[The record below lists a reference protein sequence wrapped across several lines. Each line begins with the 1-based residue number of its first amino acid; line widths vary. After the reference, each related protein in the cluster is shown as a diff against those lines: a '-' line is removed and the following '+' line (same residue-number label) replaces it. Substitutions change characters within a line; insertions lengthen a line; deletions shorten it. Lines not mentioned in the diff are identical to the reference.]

1 MIIQHNLIA
10 NFSNRQLGINST
22 NKAKSMEKLG
32 SGYRI
37 SRAADN
43 AAELSISEKMRG
55 QIRGLNQASQ
65 NMQDGLSLLQTA
77 DGAYNEVHSIL
88 QRMRELS
95 VQSATDTYTDED
107 RGLINDEYQALK
119 KEVNRISRQTE
130 FNTQKI
136 INDDTVSVGGT
147 PEDIKIFTTNDD
159 KYGGIVYQGVRY
171 DWSKFILSG
180 GTDTLAA
187 ANPKDGDY
195 ILETVHGTKLYFTKE
210 KGTNIPDISKKY
222 DIQADSSKI
231 QIDDYTYSW
240 SDILGEDG
248 SPLNKANPQE
258 GLYSLAHKG
267 SQIGFYV
274 VSGDTFD
281 DVIDN
286 LKASGAGSKSSWESK
301 IDSTQN
307 IKAVYDLQRITT
319 SIAITNSKKDNV
331 DSPSIIHA
339 DTTGIWLNNNA
350 AVAWGDLDFNPP
362 FYNGSSKGVDFTTG
376 KGIGSDTKV
385 TFKCMD
391 TDIAFTF
398 TISEEASMEEV
409 IAGLNNVN
417 MPAVINSPALAQV
430 TLDHPG
436 VMTTAAISSTN
447 LSFETQRDSLGL
459 DFDSLTAAAASLS
472 YTVSPPGYQINCGG
486 STFELDTTGINAIDA
501 FFRNGSGNTLNLHFQ
516 SGSSDSIYVS
526 FTRNNTGDSSRP
538 KSVDYPSDPTGYQTA
553 IDNYVAGMINDFQT
567 QFANTTLS
575 IQSTGASMSVGN
587 IYENSILSGNT
598 ATSFI
603 YGVKPKEEDPLI
615 IQSGANANQDIKLY
629 VGKINTINLGIFQNN
644 ISSRAAAQ
652 ASITSIQ
659 KAIDLVSSNR
669 SGVGAYQNR
678 LEHAIGNADNISEN
692 LQSSESRLR
701 DTDMAEEMVRYSKSN
716 ILEQV
721 TQSMLAQANQS
732 AQGVLSLLQ

>member
-22 NKAKSMEKLG
+22 NKTKSTEKLG

-37 SRAADN
+37 NRAADN

-95 VQSATDTYTDED
+95 VQSASDTYTDED

-147 PEDIKIFTTNDD
+147 PGDIKIFTTNNS
-159 KYGGIVYQGVRY
+159 YGGIVYQGVRY
-171 DWSKFILSG
+171 EWSKFILSG

-195 ILETVHGTKLYFTKE
+195 SLETVHGTKLYFTKE

-240 SDILGEDG
+240 SDVLGEDG
-248 SPLNKANPQE
+248 SPINKFNPQE
-258 GLYSLAHKG
+258 GLYSLSHKG

-301 IDSTQN
+301 IDSTQS

-319 SIAITNSKKDNV
+319 GIAITNSNKDHV

-339 DTTGIWLNNNA
+339 DTTGIWLNNNTLKK
-350 AVAWGDLDFNPP
+350 WDELDFNPP
-362 FYNGSSKGVDFTTG
+362 FYNGDSQGIDFTTG

-385 TFKCMD
+385 TFQCPD

-398 TISEEASMEEV
+398 TISEEASMEDV

-447 LSFETQRDSLGL
+447 LSFETQRDGLGL
-459 DFDSLTAAAASLS
+459 DFDTLTAASASLS
-472 YTVSPPGYQINCGG
+472 YAVSPPGYQISCGG
-486 STFELDTTGINAIDA
+486 TSFELDATGINAIDA
-501 FFRNGSGNTLNLHFQ
+501 FFRDGSNGNTLTLQFRN
-516 SGSSDSIYVS
+516 GSSDSIRID
-526 FTRNNTGDSSRP
+526 FTRSGNDIDPARP
-538 KSVDYPSDPTGYQTA
+538 GLTDHPA
-553 IDNYVAGMINDFQT
+553 IDNYVAGKISDFQT
-567 QFANTTLS
+567 QFANTALS

-587 IYENSILSGNT
+587 IYENSILSGN
-598 ATSFI
+598 AAISFI

-652 ASITSIQ
+652 ASIASIQ
-659 KAIDLVSSNR
+659 KAINLVSSNR

-721 TQSMLAQANQS
+721 SQSILAQANQS
-732 AQGVLSLLQ
+732 AQNVLSLLQ